1 MLPPNTLKYLF
12 FCLLLFHG
20 FKPHICIRAM
30 DLALTFEY
38 GYLVMHV
45 LFLEK
50 NSAEILNIWAISYN
64 FFITLFYT

>member
-1 MLPPNTLKYLF
+1 
-12 FCLLLFHG
+12 
-20 FKPHICIRAM
+20 M

-50 NSAEILNIWAISYN
+50 ISAEILNIWAISYN
-64 FFITLFYT
+64 FFITLFYM